1 MFKGWADAAAANDVA
16 ARAHAASIYRT
27 RMRVLADSIA
37 QRSLQRPQSSGDAT
51 TCADDGGQGGEGGGP
66 ASRSALDTAPEAE
79 AEVQLEAA
87 PVMDSWEDL
96 LSDEEDEAEEAPPDA
111 MTDGR
116 LDSATNAGT
125 ALGHER
131 LKETLSPAQLEAAD
145 GDDLRKVGR
154 SHPFSSLSRR
164 RAVAPSLARRPT
176 SASRLNEPAAS
187 RALRCTAMA
196 SAAAH
201 AALPLDGTTARV
213 TANLACARHY
223 STQHSCAACN
233 RHLRRDGLGQDNA
246 GHRLIDAHSQ

>member
-37 QRSLQRPQSSGDAT
+37 QRSLQRPQRSGDAT
-51 TCADDGGQGGEGGGP
+51 TCADGGQGGEGGGP
-66 ASRSALDTAPEAE
+66 ASALDAPEAE

-96 LSDEEDEAEEAPPDA
+96 LSDDEEEDETEQAPPDA

-125 ALGHER
+125 AQGHER

-145 GDDLRKVGR
+145 GDDLRKVGP
-154 SHPFSSLSRR
+154 SHPFSSLLL
-164 RAVAPSLARRPT
+164 AVAPSRRRWPVVRPQQADST
-176 SASRLNEPAAS
+176 
-187 RALRCTAMA
+187 
-196 SAAAH
+196 
-201 AALPLDGTTARV
+201 
-213 TANLACARHY
+213 NL
-223 STQHSCAACN
+223 
-233 RHLRRDGLGQDNA
+233 L
-246 GHRLIDAHSQ
+246 